1 MTSSL
6 RNSKRCSS
14 MSDTPL
20 FRNGKVTTKTR
31 VMADGSI
38 LMFKPFTIKPEH
50 IMRLTD
56 APGWD
61 VGHVEA
67 VFTEGVPGSLRYTQ
81 DIMQYDITIAA
92 FREHAFVKDM
102 GSFGEQYHVHRKFY
116 KATGL
121 RTVSPKR
128 GHDPEV
134 VVPILLGKVTFGE
147 YVSCTRCKT
156 TGRDPSKKGERCS
169 KCLGLGFQK
178 WASSSEPS

>member
-1 MTSSL
+1 
-6 RNSKRCSS
+6 

-38 LMFKPFTIKPEH
+38 LMFKPFTIREEH

-61 VGHVEA
+61 VSHVES
-67 VFTEGVPGSLRYTQ
+67 VFTEGVPGFLRYTQ
-81 DIMQYDITIAA
+81 DIMQYDISIAD

-102 GSFGEQYHVHRKFY
+102 GKFGEQYHVHRKFY

-134 VVPILLGKVTFGE
+134 VSPTMPEKVTFGE
-147 YVSCTRCKT
+147 FVPCSRCKT
-156 TGRDPSKKGERCS
+156 TGRDPSKKGTRCS
-169 KCLGLGFQK
+169 KCLGVGFTK
-178 WASSSEPS
+178 WNSEPS